1 MADFFSWDIKNGLN
15 EAEVGFNEPSRDMLR
30 ALRRSKRRNTSQ
42 SCIRSWHQQPQQCHR
57 PKSREHT
64 PPGNSHALSLS
75 LWYHAAWLMH
85 IELLQLSGNS
95 QILTKS
101 LLNCLVF
108 ALNGVMIDCN
118 ADTWRFCTTLNAPTL
133 FSSLQ
138 SLSFELQ
145 KSVFVNAK
153 PDPRIHKL
161 FSLWA
166 TFKNCEATWVSIQ
179 NDVLYSNDALFI
191 IIRFMCII

>member
-1 MADFFSWDIKNGLN
+1 M
-15 EAEVGFNEPSRDMLR
+15 
-30 ALRRSKRRNTSQ
+30 
-42 SCIRSWHQQPQQCHR
+42 PQAKVQRTH
-57 PKSREHT
+57 STWNLTH
-64 PPGNSHALSLS
+64 SLS

-118 ADTWRFCTTLNAPTL
+118 ADTWRSSTTLTAPTL

-153 PDPRIHKL
+153 PDPRIHNI

-166 TFKNCEATWVSIQ
+166 TFKNCEATWSKYT
-179 NDVLYSNDALFI
+179 NDLLYSNDAFFYNNKFYVYYTI
-191 IIRFMCII
+191 ITATLPQLLQFKISNSVKYYCI